1 MIECNID
8 DMNPELYDF
17 IMDQLFAH
25 GALRCIFYTG
35 YYEKVTS
42 GSDHFGSLRIGKT
55 KRYGKCPVVNS
66 SSFGLRSYKVSKA
79 MLKREIV
86 KVKTPYG
93 SVSVKKGYLN
103 GRMIKAKPE
112 YEDCRK
118 LAKENDVSIQDIYK
132 SIRFAKRT
140 KK

>member
-17 IMDQLFAH
+17 IMDQLFAQ
-25 GALRCIFYTG
+25 GALRCIFDAHC
-35 YYEKVTS
+35 YEKVTP
-42 GSDHFGSLRIGKT
+42 GGDHFGSLRIGTT
-55 KRYGKCPVVNS
+55 KRHGKCSVVNS
-66 SSFGLRSYKVSKA
+66 SSFGLRSYKVFKA

-103 GRMIKAKPE
+103 GRS
-112 YEDCRK
+112 D
-118 LAKENDVSIQDIYK
+118 
-132 SIRFAKRT
+132 
-140 KK
+140 